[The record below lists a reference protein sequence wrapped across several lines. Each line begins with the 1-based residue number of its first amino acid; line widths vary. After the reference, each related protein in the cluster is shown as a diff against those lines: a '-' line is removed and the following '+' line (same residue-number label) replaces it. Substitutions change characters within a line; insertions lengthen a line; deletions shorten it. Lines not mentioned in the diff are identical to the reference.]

1 MTKQLGA
8 WPVSGVNI
16 FSGEGQ
22 EINHHLVTYY
32 HPVAINKGG
41 TKWEG
46 YTNWGGYKEPNFLDN
61 MDDTKFTKKPD
72 LPVRNDSVT
81 SKKRRNNRGIIW
93 MIKKRLR
100 LNNHQEIKKK
110 KWN

>member
-1 MTKQLGA
+1 M
-8 WPVSGVNI
+8 SGVNK

-22 EINHHLVTYY
+22 AKLRFFSCIIGPLPKKKVAPVGKVT
-32 HPVAINKGG
+32 PSKDCKRG
-41 TKWEG
+41 T
-46 YTNWGGYKEPNFLDN
+46 NFLDN

-100 LNNHQEIKKK
+100 LNNHQEIKNKK
-110 KWN
+110 